1 MPEPPEP
8 QHLPPEKQA
17 LLDNLLDQNSEGT
30 ISAEDKAALID
41 LVAEAERLMVE
52 NSKRLAEFA
61 QAETPAVPANAM
73 PVTVWSSPRLRNE
86 N

>member
-1 MPEPPEP
+1 MPTPPEP
-8 QHLPPEKQA
+8 KPLAPEKQS

-30 ISAEDKAALID
+30 ISADDKVVLVE

-73 PVTVWSSPRLRNE
+73 PVTVWVKPSSTE
-86 N
+86 